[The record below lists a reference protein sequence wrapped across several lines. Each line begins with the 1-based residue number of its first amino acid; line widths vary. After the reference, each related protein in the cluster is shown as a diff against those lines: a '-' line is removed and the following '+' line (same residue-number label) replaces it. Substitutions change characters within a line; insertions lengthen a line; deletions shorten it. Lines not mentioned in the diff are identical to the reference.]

1 MIYNIYIIL
10 KKKNINIYLIFIKNF
25 INYLTQ
31 NKKKIIQF
39 VDFGYFFFNNKII
52 KIFFLKIESKK
63 KIILNIKKD
72 FLLIFLILK
81 KNINNFL
88 LNLNLL
94 SKYISKDFRI
104 YSSLIKNNKYKNHLK
119 ITKNIKI
126 LKILKIFPNN
136 FITYIKKIN
145 FFL

>member
-39 VDFGYFFFNNKII
+39 IDFGYFFFNNKII

-81 KNINNFL
+81 KNINTFL